1 MESTIMQSILQRLPR
16 LTTGQKNTLV
26 GNTTVTALLRQLPP
40 DLSNAPLDER
50 QLFAL
55 GQLSI
60 VLDILVAQQ
69 RRQVLV
75 RWFE

>member
-40 DLSNAPLDER
+40 DLSSAPLDER